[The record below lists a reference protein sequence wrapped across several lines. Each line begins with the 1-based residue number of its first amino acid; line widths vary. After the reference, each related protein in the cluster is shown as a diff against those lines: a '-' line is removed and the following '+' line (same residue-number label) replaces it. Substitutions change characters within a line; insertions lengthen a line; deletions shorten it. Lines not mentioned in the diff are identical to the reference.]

1 MKKLGTRKS
10 INDRHFINKIMKQ
23 GWEIKKLGEVC
34 TVERGGSPRPID
46 AFLTDA
52 EDGINWIKIGDATTG
67 SKYITATKEKIKP
80 EGVKKSRMVYKDD
93 FILSNSMSFGKPY
106 ILGIDGCIHDG
117 WLVLRDSNNLFD
129 KSFLYYYLGSP
140 NIYREFKRLAVGGV
154 VNNLNSE
161 LVRGVNV
168 VIPPLIEQEK
178 IVAELDCLS
187 GIIEKKKQQLKEYDA
202 LAQSIFYE
210 MFGNPIDNEKGWARE
225 RLGNIGEIIAGSTP
239 STTDETNWGG
249 DVNWV
254 TPAELDV
261 QLYYG
266 ETIRKITEKASKSL
280 ILMPIGTVLL
290 SSRAPI
296 GKIAITTVPMCCNQ
310 GFKNIICGNRVNNIF
325 LYYYLMLT
333 MDDIQALGRGATF
346 KEVSKKSI
354 CDYKIFV
361 PPVSLQQEFV
371 SKIEAIEKQKEL
383 IKQSIAETETLFNS
397 RMDYYFN

>member
-1 MKKLGTRKS
+1 
-10 INDRHFINKIMKQ
+10 MKQ

-34 TVERGGSPRPID
+34 EIINGFAFKSQLFKDCGDDILRISNIQNGVIDDSDIAHFSKNDYPKVDFDKYTVFPNDIIVALSG
-46 AFLTDA
+46 
-52 EDGINWIKIGDATTG
+52 ATTG
-67 SKYITATKEKIKP
+67 KFGINNTGRKLYLNQRVAICREKTNDVHHRFLLYFLKTQ
-80 EGVKKSRMVYKDD
+80 S
-93 FILSNSMSFGKPY
+93 
-106 ILGIDGCIHDG
+106 
-117 WLVLRDSNNLFD
+117 
-129 KSFLYYYLGSP
+129 KSFLESAAGVAQP
-140 NIYREFKRLAVGGV
+140 NLSTEQMKLYEIP
-154 VNNLNSE
+154 
-161 LVRGVNV
+161 
-168 VIPPLIEQEK
+168 IPPLAEQEK

-202 LAQSIFYE
+202 LAQSIFYD

-280 ILMPIGTVLL
+280 ILMPTGTVLL

-361 PPVSLQQEFV
+361 PPVSLQQEFA

-383 IKQSIAETETLFNS
+383 LKQSIAETETLFNS